1 MSRNRKLLFGTST
14 LLALFV
20 VLEIALRL
28 LGFNYDSFFT
38 QAFWWKRF
46 AANPIYE
53 RDPARFWRLR
63 AYANSD
69 LNPES
74 RDTQL
79 INSMGFRDDEFA
91 RAKAPGE
98 LRVITMGDSCTFGD
112 GVANWE
118 TYSNVLEEMLGKALP
133 GKKVQVINAGVP
145 GYTSYQVRTYLEHEL
160 LPYQPDL
167 VVVYVGFN
175 DNVPAVNGITDAQR
189 GVVSRSVWTI
199 QSVFG
204 SLRSYQLLKYLL
216 LRVKQRMF
224 PGVDPQEKNPE
235 GPENQIFRVSFKDY
249 ISNFLA
255 IKKLGEQHGF
265 RMLLFTLPHK
275 FTYEPERN
283 KYIRQAAM
291 QGHIP
296 LLDLFAFMKKYEAQ
310 GEDLYTEDGGHPN
323 VLGHRRVAEAI
334 FGKMK
339 EMGLIPADA
348 EAPAATATPAPPTKR
363 ENIGTF

>member
-1 MSRNRKLLFGTST
+1 MSRKRKMLFAASLLV
-14 LLALFV
+14 ALFI
-20 VLEIALRL
+20 VLEIVLRVA
-28 LGFNYDSFFT
+28 GFNYDSFFA

-63 AYANSD
+63 SYANSD

-79 INSMGFRDDEFA
+79 INSMGLRDDEFPA
-91 RAKAPGE
+91 QKAPGE
-98 LRVITMGDSCTFGD
+98 LRVIVMGDSCTFGD

-118 TYSNVLEEMLGKALP
+118 SYANVLEETLGTALP
-133 GKKVQVINAGVP
+133 GRKVQVINAGVP
-145 GYTSYQVRTYLEHEL
+145 GYTSYQVRTYLEREL
-160 LPYQPDL
+160 LKYRPDL

-175 DNVPAVNGITDAQR
+175 DNVPAPNGITDAQR
-189 GVVSRSVWTI
+189 GSVSRSVWTA
-199 QSVFG
+199 QRVLG
-204 SLRSYQLLKYLL
+204 SLRSYQLLKYLM
-216 LRVKQRMF
+216 LRLKQRMF
-224 PGVDPQEKNPE
+224 PGVNPEESNPE
-235 GPENQIFRVSFKDY
+235 GPENQIFRVPFKDY
-249 ISNFLA
+249 IDNFIA
-255 IKKLGEQHGF
+255 IKKLGDQHGF
-265 RMLLFTLPHK
+265 QFLLVTLPHK

-291 QGHIP
+291 QGQIT

-334 FGKMK
+334 FEKMR
-339 EMGLIPADA
+339 EMGLLGPTAA
-348 EAPAATATPAPPTKR
+348 APAPAP
-363 ENIGTF
+363 